1 MQVEHHD
8 LHHEFPEFS
17 DAIHTLKTEHHHF
30 ARLFDEYHLV
40 TKNVESLE
48 EQDQPVGDFTI
59 EEMKKK
65 RIKLKDDLYH
75 MLVAFKAGQ
84 KVSA

>member
-17 DAIHTLKTEHHHF
+17 DAIHTLKTQHNHF
-30 ARLFDEYHLV
+30 ARLFDEYHHV
-40 TKNVESLE
+40 TKEVESIE
-48 EQDQPVGDFTI
+48 EADVPVGDFTI
-59 EEMKKK
+59 EELKKK

>member
-17 DAIHTLKTEHHHF
+17 DAIHALKTEHNHF
-30 ARLFDEYHLV
+30 ARLFDEYHAV
-40 TKNVESLE
+40 TKSIEHLE
-48 EQDQPVGDFTI
+48 EESVPVDDFTI
-59 EEMKKK
+59 EDLKKK